1 MLVLREKNKRYLDM
15 DLYNQC
21 HEKSYFKHSPE
32 SRILYE
38 ALNPS
43 NELQLSALQKNLSW
57 KKNYMWQVGKN
68 FEIRGEKVIA
78 RIIIFLSFGV

>member
-1 MLVLREKNKRYLDM
+1 MLVLREKNKPYLDM

-32 SRILYE
+32 SRVLYE

-43 NELQLSALQKNLSW
+43 NELQLSADPALVRTHPLNKYMSRLVSW
-57 KKNYMWQVGKN
+57 LW
-68 FEIRGEKVIA
+68 
-78 RIIIFLSFGV
+78 